1 MRTVAALAGL
11 RRLALSGLGVLLAL
25 SLAVAADQ
33 SSTPAVTA
41 PPPAPAAGGTAVVE
55 LTREQAIALVQR
67 RYHARVVRTVLVEQQ
82 GRRVYVFRL
91 LSSGS
96 HVWTVRIDA
105 KTGVQVQP

>member
-1 MRTVAALAGL
+1 MRAVAVLARL
-11 RRLALSGLGVLLAL
+11 RRLAMAGLGMLFVL
-25 SLAVAADQ
+25 SLALGADQ
-33 SSTPAVTA
+33 SSAPAVTA
-41 PPPAPAAGGTAVVE
+41 PAPAPAPGAATAGE

-82 GRRVYVFRL
+82 GRHIYVFRL

-105 KTGVQVQP
+105 KTGAQVQP